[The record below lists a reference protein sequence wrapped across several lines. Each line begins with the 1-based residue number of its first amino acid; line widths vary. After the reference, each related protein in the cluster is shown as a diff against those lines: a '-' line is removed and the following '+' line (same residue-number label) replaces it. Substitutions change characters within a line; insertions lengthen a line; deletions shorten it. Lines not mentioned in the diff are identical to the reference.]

1 MVLVDTSI
9 WVTHLR
15 QGNRQ
20 LEKLLIDAEV
30 MCHPFIIGELACGN
44 LKNRTEIISL
54 LYSLPMAPTIEFD
67 ELLFFIDQNQLM
79 GKGVGFIDVHLLASA
94 QMTALSLWTSDKRLK
109 SAADQLELT
118 FRKRQQAFNQ
128 NARTLPLFRRQL
140 ARLVSFSRVM
150 KEVQWMKF

>member
-15 QGNRQ
+15 QGSRL

-44 LKNRTEIISL
+44 IKTRNEIISL
-54 LYSLPMAPTIEFD
+54 LQSLPMAPTIEFD
-67 ELLFFIDQNQLM
+67 EFLFFIDRNHLM
-79 GKGVGFIDVHLLASA
+79 GIGVGFVDVHLLASA
-94 QMTALSLWTSDKRLK
+94 QLKGVPLWTTDKRLK

-118 FRKRQQAFNQ
+118 FK
-128 NARTLPLFRRQL
+128 
-140 ARLVSFSRVM
+140 
-150 KEVQWMKF
+150 